1 MTMPAPTAAP
11 AAPTAPPEAPPAGLP
26 PVDAAAP
33 PEGKPKAKEPEDL
46 KSEIARG
53 FAALDRKREANRRER
68 EQIAQEKA
76 SIAQERKAIEEARAE
91 KARLADLTRR
101 ANEGDEDAQKEL
113 GVSFDDL
120 TLARLDP
127 ESAKK
132 KREEKRA
139 LTETEKRI
147 KQLEEQVS
155 RANEA
160 AKAAAIARE
169 QAQFVAVAKQL
180 ADDVP
185 ELEIFEPGELV
196 DLANKYMVALPVDL
210 TGEQFYHQLARA
222 IAEGERPRIQKV
234 VAWHERRAA
243 KAAPPAPPAK
253 AGKPGE
259 RPEPST
265 ISGRSAT
272 IAASVAGDGNT
283 TDYKAEAASKLKRL
297 MAG

>member
-26 PVDAAAP
+26 PVDAAP
-33 PEGKPKAKEPEDL
+33 PPKAKEPEDL
-46 KSEIARG
+46 KGEIAKG
-53 FAALDRKREANRRER
+53 FAALNRKREANKRER
-68 EQIAQEKA
+68 EQIAQA
-76 SIAQERKAIEEARAE
+76 RAALDRDRTAIEEARAE

-147 KQLEEQVS
+147 KQLEEQVN

-272 IAASVAGDGNT
+272 IAASVAGDGNP

>member
-11 AAPTAPPEAPPAGLP
+11 AAPPEAPAASLP
-26 PVDAAAP
+26 PVDAAPP

-46 KSEIARG
+46 KSEIAKG

-68 EQIAQEKA
+68 EQIAQA
-76 SIAQERKAIEEARAE
+76 RAALDRDRTAIEEAKAE

-101 ANEGDEDAQKEL
+101 ANEGDEDAMKEL
-113 GVSFDDL
+113 GLSYDDL

-127 ESAKK
+127 DAAKK
-132 KREEKRA
+132 KREEKHA

-147 KQLEEQVS
+147 RQLEEEVNKS
-155 RANEA
+155 RAAE
-160 AKAAAIARE
+160 KAAAVARE
-169 QAQFVAVAKQL
+169 QANFVAVAKEL
-180 ADDVP
+180 VEDAP
-185 ELEIFEPGELV
+185 ELEVFEPQELV
-196 DLANKYMVALPVDL
+196 ELGEKYMDKIPPTL
-210 TGEQFYHQLARA
+210 TGEHFYRALART

-243 KAAPPAPPAK
+243 KAAPPAAPAK